1 MQDDKLPEK
10 LGVRALRE
18 DQVKEKTIMTKGNS
32 NKTSNKVM
40 LSQKVKINDESA
52 TKDENKSIIHSL
64 LCMCQRKRWIEHHRA
79 LAEVPKNLQ

>member
-1 MQDDKLPEK
+1 MQDDQLPEK

-52 TKDENKSIIHSL
+52 TKDEKIDHSL
-64 LCMCQRKRWIEHHRA
+64 AFVHVP
-79 LAEVPKNLQ
+79 AEEMD